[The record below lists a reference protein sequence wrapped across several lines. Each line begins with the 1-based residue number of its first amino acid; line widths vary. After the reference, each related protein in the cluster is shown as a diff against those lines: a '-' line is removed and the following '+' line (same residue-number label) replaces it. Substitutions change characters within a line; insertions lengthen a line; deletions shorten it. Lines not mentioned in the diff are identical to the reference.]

1 MKERR
6 TIVNTALTDSGAPP
20 RGAVV
25 ITGASTGI
33 GRACALALDALG
45 FRVFAGV
52 RKAEDGESLR
62 RASSARLTPIFID
75 VTDEQSIAAAAEE
88 VSREVGEAGLVGLVN
103 NAGIAIPGPLEYL
116 PLEELR
122 RQLEINLVGQLAV
135 TQAFL
140 PLLRRGRGRMVNIS
154 SLAGKLTTPFNGAYS
169 AAKHGIEAF
178 SDALRMELA
187 PWGIHVS
194 VVEPGTIATAM
205 PKKLLRDANAV
216 LNNLPAEGR
225 ERYGSD
231 FETYVRTLAEHAQS
245 GSQPEVVARA
255 IVHALTARTP
265 RARYPAG
272 APAGRMLMLYRLLP
286 DRLLDRVILRFLGL
300 PRAFGVRTDLLDP
313 ASEASPPD

>member
-1 MKERR
+1 M
-6 TIVNTALTDSGAPP
+6 
-20 RGAVV
+20 
-25 ITGASTGI
+25 
-33 GRACALALDALG
+33 
-45 FRVFAGV
+45 
-52 RKAEDGESLR
+52 
-62 RASSARLTPIFID
+62 
-75 VTDEQSIAAAAEE
+75 
-88 VSREVGEAGLVGLVN
+88 
-103 NAGIAIPGPLEYL
+103 
-116 PLEELR
+116 R

-140 PLLRRGRGRMVNIS
+140 PLLRKARGRIVNIS

-205 PKKLLRDANAV
+205 PKKLLQDADAV
-216 LNNLPAEGR
+216 LSNLPDEGR

-231 FETYVRTLAEHAQS
+231 FETYVRTLAKHAQS
-245 GSQPEVVARA
+245 GSSPEVVARA
-255 IVHALTARTP
+255 TVHALTADTP

-300 PRAFGVRTDLLDP
+300 PRVFGIRTELLDP
-313 ASEASPPD
+313 ASEASSTALKS